1 MTIPNSAPAVTPRQR
16 VLKPEQIRAI
26 FEVFQGI
33 EPEPKGELDYV
44 NAYTLVVAVAL
55 SAQATDVSVNAATK
69 ALFAKVQTPQ
79 QMLDLGEEAL
89 KEHIKTIGLYNAK
102 AANVMKAAQI
112 LVDDFDGEVPEDRAA
127 LESLPGVGRKTAN
140 VVLQMFWGHPTI
152 AVDTHVFRVSNR
164 MGMAAGNNPDQVED
178 GLNKRVPNDFKN
190 HAHHWLILH
199 GRYLCKA
206 RKPECWR
213 CPVIDW
219 CCFKDKTPAPAPAKA
234 KK

>member
-1 MTIPNSAPAVTPRQR
+1 MTLSNAAPAVTPRQR
-16 VLKPEQIRAI
+16 VLKPEQIQAV

-55 SAQATDVSVNAATK
+55 SAQATDVSVNAATR
-69 ALFAKVQTPQ
+69 ALFAKVTTPQ
-79 QMLDLGEEAL
+79 QMLDLGEAAL

-112 LVDDFDGEVPEDRAA
+112 LVDDFGGEVPEDRAA

-140 VVLQMFWGHPTI
+140 VVLQMYWGHPTI

-178 GLNKRVPNDFKN
+178 GLNRRVPAAFKN

-213 CPVIDW
+213 CPVSEC
-219 CCFKDKTPAPAPAKA
+219 CCFREKTAEPAP
-234 KK
+234 KKPKK